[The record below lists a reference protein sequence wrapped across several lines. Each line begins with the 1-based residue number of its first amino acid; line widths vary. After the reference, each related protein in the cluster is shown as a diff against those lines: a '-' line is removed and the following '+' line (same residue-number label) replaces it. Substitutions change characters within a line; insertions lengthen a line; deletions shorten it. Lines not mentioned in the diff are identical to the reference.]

1 MIGYDISGELITIAQ
16 QNNPFVPKV
25 EFYKRNIEKEFNDV
39 ERFDFA
45 ICLFGLHWMNNLEAA
60 LTAIH
65 RSLKKGGILLSL
77 TPLGYPD
84 LLVLRNKFINNSK
97 WRDAISE

>member
-1 MIGYDISGELITIAQ
+1 MIGYDISGELIDIAQ
-16 QNNPFVPKV
+16 QSNKFEPKV
-25 EFYKRNIEKEFNDV
+25 QFYKRNVESEFNDL

-45 ICLFGLHWMNNLEAA
+45 ICLFGLHWMNNLE
-60 LTAIH
+60 TAITSIH

-84 LLVLRNKFINNSK
+84 LLVLRNKFIKDSK
-97 WRDAISE
+97 WGVAISE